1 MGESIFWSLKT
12 HISHKMKVAL
22 FVALAVLATAAHG
35 KSLKTMKVDSKKM
48 LPGIGR
54 IVNGDDANV
63 GDFPFIVRLSIDNAY
78 LCGGTLIAPDL
89 VLTAA
94 HCVYN
99 SGSAEVTAGDALYY
113 QSEPTE
119 QTRQSSMLM
128 PNSAYGPFFIT
139 NDVGLIQLA
148 RPFDINENVSP
159 IALASAS
166 PVAGDQ
172 IIAAGWGKT
181 CDSCGI
187 ATHLQQA
194 TLNVLDVQDCV
205 DYYGSNTET
214 KIICLNSKQDATGTC
229 NGDSGGPSTNMD
241 KSEVLE
247 PPPSAPPPAASP
259 PPPPSL
265 TSSCTRTGS
274 ARTELPSPTSTSLD
288 VKQRSESHCSVVVA
302 KKLNSFQKKKKKKKK
317 KK

>member
-1 MGESIFWSLKT
+1 MGRVHFLVFENT
-12 HISHKMKVAL
+12 HISRKMKVAL

-94 HCVYN
+94 HCVSN

-119 QTRQSSMLM
+119 QTRSSSMLM

-205 DYYGSNTET
+205 DYYGSNSET
-214 KIICLNSKQDATGTC
+214 TLELATVT
-229 NGDSGGPSTNMD
+229 PAAPPPTWPRP
-241 KSEVLE
+241 KFWE
-247 PPPSAPPPAASP
+247 PPPSAPPPAVSP
-259 PPPPSL
+259 PPPPSP

-274 ARTELPSPTSTSLD
+274 ARTALPSPTSTSLD
-288 VKQRSESHCSVVVA
+288 VK
-302 KKLNSFQKKKKKKKK
+302 L
-317 KK
+317 

>member
-1 MGESIFWSLKT
+1 
-12 HISHKMKVAL
+12 MKVAL

-119 QTRQSSMLM
+119 QTRSSSMLM

-241 KSEVLE
+241 KSEVLGATSFGASAGCIAA
-247 PPPSAPPPAASP
+247 PSALSDVFLYKDWICENGASL
-259 PPPPSL
+259 SNFDIAG
-265 TSSCTRTGS
+265 C
-274 ARTELPSPTSTSLD
+274 
-288 VKQRSESHCSVVVA
+288 
-302 KKLNSFQKKKKKKKK
+302 
-317 KK
+317 